1 MRNSRVCLRAIG
13 AAAGLILAA
22 TLLAH
27 AQGGPPIL
35 DGKTAEQ
42 VYKNIKVLK
51 GTPAGQLGESMH
63 LIEVATGMDCTVCHV
78 EGAFDKDD
86 KPEKATARKM
96 MQMVMDI
103 NKNSFEGK
111 QEVTCYTCHHGNRD
125 PRSVPTVPTAKP
137 AEEQEE
143 SKVTLPSVDQ
153 VLAKYV
159 AALGGEQAVRKITSR
174 VITGT
179 QFIPTGPG
187 GGVPMPA
194 TIERAQKA
202 PNLVVNIYHTPTYTI
217 SDGFDGTKAWSQD
230 MRGRVSEPQN
240 IDQVRAKRDADF
252 YLPLDLK
259 KVYAKMEVRRIAK
272 VNGHDA
278 YVVAATPQ
286 GDNVERLYFDVSTG
300 LLIRKATV
308 LPTQAGNSPF
318 QVDYD
323 DYRNTGSGVK
333 FPYLITM
340 SPANPRTVLY
350 GTATINVTKVEDNA
364 PLETSKFAKTES
376 KVASAQ

>member
-1 MRNSRVCLRAIG
+1 
-13 AAAGLILAA
+13 
-22 TLLAH
+22 
-27 AQGGPPIL
+27 
-35 DGKTAEQ
+35 
-42 VYKNIKVLK
+42 
-51 GTPAGQLGESMH
+51 
-63 LIEVATGMDCTVCHV
+63 
-78 EGAFDKDD
+78 
-86 KPEKATARKM
+86 
-96 MQMVMDI
+96 
-103 NKNSFEGK
+103 
-111 QEVTCYTCHHGNRD
+111 
-125 PRSVPTVPTAKP
+125 
-137 AEEQEE
+137 
-143 SKVTLPSVDQ
+143 
-153 VLAKYV
+153 
-159 AALGGEQAVRKITSR
+159 
-174 VITGT
+174 
-179 QFIPTGPG
+179 
-187 GGVPMPA
+187 
-194 TIERAQKA
+194 
-202 PNLVVNIYHTPTYTI
+202 VNIYHTPTYTI

-230 MRGRVSEPQN
+230 MRGRVAEPQN

-300 LLIRKATV
+300 LLIRKASV

-364 PLETSKFAKTES
+364 PLETSKFAKPES